1 MGDHDS
7 EVMDIGRVDR
17 DDTGTMG
24 VLIAGGEGVDGAAV
38 RGRSGGVVGEPVPGR
53 IAE

>member
-7 EVMDIGRVDR
+7 EVMDVGRIDR

-24 VLIAGGEGVDGAAV
+24 VLIAGCEGVDGAAV